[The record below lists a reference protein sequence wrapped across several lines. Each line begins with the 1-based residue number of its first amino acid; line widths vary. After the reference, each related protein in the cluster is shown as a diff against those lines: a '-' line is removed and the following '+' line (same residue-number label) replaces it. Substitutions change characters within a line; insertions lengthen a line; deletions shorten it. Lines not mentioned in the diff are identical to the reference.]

1 MVLSHNAD
9 RAGRIQ
15 WSTPYVRARR
25 SCSHAVGGLTD
36 LKASLR
42 SEEKPH
48 RDDRWRTDLHCSY
61 ERLCSSKFLAG
72 GCKKPGRQ
80 GKGFANLLGIYDR
93 EEGLKILAVDLAQ
106 GYDEAQSFVIAD
118 AELSKLGGE
127 IDRVARE
134 KVSVNAVQRTIDLQ
148 HCQRGECTQY
158 SIYEPRM

>member
-1 MVLSHNAD
+1 MT
-9 RAGRIQ
+9 GGERI
-15 WSTPYVRARR
+15 STVHMRDCVRQN
-25 SCSHAVGGLTD
+25 S
-36 LKASLR
+36 
-42 SEEKPH
+42 
-48 RDDRWRTDLHCSY
+48 WQ
-61 ERLCSSKFLAG
+61 

-148 HCQRGECTQY
+148 PCQRGECTQY